1 MDEERENDLAAE
13 ETMADTEEQ
22 TQHETKKPERISTAP
37 FLIWPPT
44 KRTRDAVVNRLVET
58 LSGPSVISKR
68 YGVIPYDE
76 AAAAARRLEDEA
88 FTAAAAAEGGGDGD
102 GLDILQVYSKEIS
115 KRVLDAVKARSAA
128 GSAQNGNNASA
139 SEEMSSVEMES

>member
-1 MDEERENDLAAE
+1 MDEERENNLAAE

-88 FTAAAAAEGGGDGD
+88 FITAAAEGGGDGD

-115 KRVLDAVKARSAA
+115 KRVLDAAKARSAA

-139 SEEMSSVEMES
+139 SEEMPSVEIES

>member
-1 MDEERENDLAAE
+1 MDEERENNLAAE
-13 ETMADTEEQ
+13 ETIADTEEQ

-44 KRTRDAVVNRLVET
+44 QRTRDAVVNRLVET

-76 AAAAARRLEDEA
+76 AFAAARRLEDEA
-88 FTAAAAAEGGGDGD
+88 FAAAAEGGGDGD

-139 SEEMSSVEMES
+139 SEEISSVEMES

>member
-1 MDEERENDLAAE
+1 MAHAE
-13 ETMADTEEQ
+13 DQ
-22 TQHETKKPERISTAP
+22 PQHETKKPERISTAP
-37 FLIWPPT
+37 FLIWTPAR
-44 KRTRDAVVNRLVET
+44 RTRDAVVNRLVET

-76 AAAAARRLEDEA
+76 AFAAARRLEDEA
-88 FTAAAAAEGGGDGD
+88 FAAAAEGGGDGE

-115 KRVLDAVKARSAA
+115 KRVLDARSAA